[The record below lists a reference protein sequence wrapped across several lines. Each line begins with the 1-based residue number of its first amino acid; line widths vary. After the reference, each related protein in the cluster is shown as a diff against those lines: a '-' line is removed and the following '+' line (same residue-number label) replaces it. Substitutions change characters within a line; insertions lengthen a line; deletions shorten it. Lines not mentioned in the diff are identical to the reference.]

1 MTLRKTPYIVG
12 PAENG
17 QDLLTFLAA
26 KLGLSRRKAKDL
38 LDRRNVFINDRRV
51 WMARHTLKARD
62 SVTVFVAAE
71 APAGAAAPAP
81 APRILHADGRY
92 LVADKPAGMLANG
105 PDSAESLLREKTGN
119 AALRAVHRLDRD
131 TSGCLLFAADDALF
145 DKMVELFRAERIGKI
160 YHAIVAGKLAG
171 DTVIEKPL
179 ENLKAVTRLHVL
191 DSNRLASHVQ
201 VKIETGRT
209 HQIRKHLAMI
219 RHPVLGDRE
228 YGNSGPVMEAY
239 QGLPRQ
245 MLHAAKLEYPDPETG
260 ETVRIEAP
268 LPPDFR
274 AALKRLDLT

>member
-1 MTLRKTPYIVG
+1 MSLRKTPFIV
-12 PAENG
+12 ASTENG

-26 KLGLSRRKAKDL
+26 KLGLSRRKAKDM

-51 WMARHTLKARD
+51 WMARHTLKTRD
-62 SVTVFVAAE
+62 AVTVFVAAE
-71 APAGAAAPAP
+71 GAETPPSAA
-81 APRILHADGRY
+81 APRILHADDRY

-105 PDSAESLLREKTGN
+105 ADSAESLLREKTGN
-119 AALRAVHRLDRD
+119 AELRAVHRLDRD
-131 TSGCLLFAADDALF
+131 TSGCLLFAANDSLF
-145 DKMVELFRAERIGKI
+145 NRMVEQFRAERIGKI
-160 YHAIVAGKLAG
+160 YHAIVAGQLAG
-171 DTVIEKPL
+171 DTLIEKPL

-191 DSNRLASHVQ
+191 NANRLASHVQ

-228 YGNSGPVMEAY
+228 YGNSGPVNAIY

-260 ETVRIEAP
+260 ETVRVESP
-268 LPPDFR
+268 LPSDFR